1 MLSPS
6 KSRKGTAP
14 VAVRDFPTVSIVTP
28 SYNMAHF
35 LEATIESV
43 LSQSYPHIEYLVMD
57 GGSTDGTVSLLERY
71 GDRLGWISQPD
82 RGQAD
87 AINRGF
93 TRTCGS
99 IFAFL
104 NADDLYCV
112 DAIEKVVLAFDE
124 HPEAGVIYGEGD
136 HIDEAGTT
144 IGPYPTRD
152 FDLGLLAQRCFICQ
166 PAGFLRREVFS
177 DSGLMDRDLHF
188 ALDYDLWIRA
198 AKRYPFQR
206 IRERLAL
213 SRMYRANKTLRN
225 RVTTFRDTA
234 RVLKRHFG
242 YVPYDTAYGYAGAI
256 VDRRD
261 SFFEPIPPSS
271 TIYLLAI
278 VLGLYENPTQPGRVL
293 KEALR
298 HTRLA
303 GLVPGAC

>member
-1 MLSPS
+1 MSNRLESGD
-6 KSRKGTAP
+6 R
-14 VAVRDFPTVSIVTP
+14 PTVSIVTP

-35 LEATIESV
+35 LGATIDSV
-43 LSQSYPHIEYLVMD
+43 LSQSYPHIDYIVMD
-57 GGSTDGTVSLLERY
+57 GGSTDGTVPLLESY
-71 GDRLGWISQPD
+71 GDRLRWVSQPD

-93 TRTCGS
+93 ERTSGS

-104 NADDLYCV
+104 NADDLYCA
-112 DAIEKVVLAFDE
+112 DAIAKAVEAFEE

-136 HIDEAGTT
+136 HIDEAGAT
-144 IGPYPTRD
+144 IGPYPTQD
-152 FDLGLLAQRCFICQ
+152 FDLDLLAQRCFICQ

-177 DSGLMDRDLHF
+177 DIGMMDRDLHF

-198 AKRYPFQR
+198 AKKYPLHR
-206 IRERLAL
+206 VNERLAL

-261 SFFEPIPPSS
+261 GFFEPIPPSP
-271 TIYLLAI
+271 TIFLLAI
-278 VLGLYENPTQPGRVL
+278 MLGLYENPAQPGRVL
-293 KEALR
+293 SEALR
-298 HTRLA
+298 HTRLT
-303 GLVPGAC
+303 GLVPGGY